1 MKQLWAFAV
10 EGAPDQDVIVEV
22 DEPVTEG
29 GEELAARAGKIA
41 VAEHGLEESLAR
53 VRPAADCLIRTLHG
67 LAVSPDE
74 ATIEFGIKL
83 SGKAGAVIASAAVE
97 ANFTVTL
104 RWQAKAGSS
113 QGQPAGEGTS

>member
-1 MKQLWAFAV
+1 MKRLVAFAV
-10 EGAPDQDVIVEV
+10 EGAADQEVIVEV
-22 DEPVTEG
+22 DEPVAEG
-29 GEELAARAGKIA
+29 GEELASRVGKVA

-53 VRPAADCLIRTLHG
+53 VRPAADCLMRTLRG

-83 SGKAGAVIASAAVE
+83 SGRAGAVIASAAAE

-104 RWQAKAGSS
+104 RWQSLGDSS
-113 QGQPAGEGTS
+113 QDQVIGEGTS